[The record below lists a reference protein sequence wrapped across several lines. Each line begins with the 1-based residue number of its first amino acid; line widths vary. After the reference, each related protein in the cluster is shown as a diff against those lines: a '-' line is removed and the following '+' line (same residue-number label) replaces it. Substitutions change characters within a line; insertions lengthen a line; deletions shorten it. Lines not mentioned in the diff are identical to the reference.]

1 MGQELAAAR
10 AGPLVEQREGRQAA
24 KWKKSKLKRFT
35 PANVSCQPQKAGA
48 PPLGGITG
56 GSQRTQLSPPELWV
70 EGCWVWGHAHGAV
83 PLRGLFSSIRN
94 TF

>member
-1 MGQELAAAR
+1 MGQE
-10 AGPLVEQREGRQAA
+10 LVEQREGRQAA
-24 KWKKSKLKRFT
+24 KWKSKLKRFT
-35 PANVSCQPQKAGA
+35 PANVSCQPPKTGA

-56 GSQRTQLSPPELWV
+56 GLQWMQLSPPELWV
-70 EGCWVWGHAHGAV
+70 EGCRGWGRAHGAV